1 MDTLTQL
8 DRTEELVTTLCS
20 RSTWNHTF
28 SSITGRVG
36 YDMTCMVQC
45 SVLTKVYNSVVFSIF
60 AVPGNAHRYL
70 VLAHP
75 LIPSLILFQ

>member
-8 DRTEELVTTLCS
+8 DRTKELVTTLSS

-28 SSITGRVG
+28 STITRRVG

-45 SVLTKVYNSVVFSIF
+45 TVLTKVYNSMVFSIF

-70 VLAHP
+70 VLEHP